1 MVSSSSPVV
10 NVYPLANYTFGTKE
24 PKMEKDTSVAD
35 RLARMKVN
43 YMKEGMRTSVEA
55 ILLVQEHN
63 HPHILLLQIGNT
75 FCKLPGGRLKPGE
88 NEIEGLKRKLCSK
101 LAVNSPSF
109 PPNWQRYGP
118 VISTIPQ
125 QLSRFQFNMWA
136 SGSPPT
142 SPVSGVRRGAC
153 RRAPRKPLPPIAAH
167 VPPFPAPTSTA
178 IAMGKPKQQVL
189 SRFFSPKPRPSA
201 PATADDPPPPPRPPA
216 EPPVAAVVSFSPA
229 KRARA
234 LSASPKTTAK
244 RAKPSPP
251 PSDYVRRRLLEPP
264 RPPPPAALNPSG
276 KGYTPLEQQVVDLKA
291 RHPDVLLMVEVGY
304 RFRFFGEDAAVAASV
319 LGIIAHP
326 DHSFLTASIPTF
338 RLGFHVR
345 RLVAAGHKVGVVR
358 QTETAAIKAA
368 HGGGAAGTPFA
379 RGLSAV
385 YTRATIEAA
394 AGELEGGG
402 APDEG
407 SRYLVCVVDKEVD
420 AMGTEGFEVKIGVVA
435 IEVSTGEVVHGEF
448 MDGVSRN
455 GLEAVLL
462 GLAPV
467 EVILGTPI
475 SSATEKLMVAYAGP
489 TSNVRVERTSRLC
502 FSEGGALA
510 ELLSLFEKSGVD
522 APTVENGRHL
532 MEMNEENNNPRGIE
546 VPLSSSE
553 LTVIA
558 PYDWVSIC
566 SLGIMAMPELVIHA
580 LALSVR
586 YLKGFGMDRIICFG
600 SSFQPFTAN
609 TEMSLS
615 ANTLQQL
622 ELTHPLCDRNQ
633 ICTRHDAVSEISE
646 SIGSQQ
652 YSTNNLQDEVDMS
665 CSSSVR
671 SDLSTI
677 LSSVLRMLAGTLDI
691 QRGITRIFHCKATA
705 KEFVG
710 VVQAILT
717 AGKQL
722 QKLVLEDTDTMS
734 SQHRTVH
741 SPLLRR
747 LINTASSCTVL
758 ANAATLVSC
767 LNKDAADQGD
777 MLNLFI
783 ASVDQFPEVAEGH
796 ATVEMA
802 KQKLELL
809 ITEYRK
815 QLGLPVDRKV
825 PSSWMKVNSTKK
837 TIRYHTPEVSK
848 NLENLLL
855 AKEKLAVIC
864 RTTWNNFL
872 MDFGRYYAQFQATVK
887 SLATLDCLYSLA
899 TLAKQNKYVRPNFVR
914 ENEASQIHI
923 KDGRHP
929 VLESLLG
936 VNFVPNDT
944 ELHANSEYC
953 QIVTGPN
960 MGGKSC
966 YIRQVALITLMA
978 QVGSFVP
985 ASSATLHAVDGIYTR
1000 MGASDSIQHGTSTFY
1015 EELSEASNILHN
1027 CSSRSLVIIDELGRG
1042 TSTHDGVAIAY
1053 ATLHYLLKEKKCM
1066 VIFVT
1071 HYPKILNILREFEG
1085 SVGAYHVSYLAT
1097 RKLLEVAD
1105 RQMVINNTETKD
1117 LGEITFLYKLVAGAS
1132 DRSFGL
1138 NVALLA
1144 QLPSS
1149 CIERASVMAAKLQQ
1163 ELSEREKN
1171 KFCRLMDV
1179 PRESS
1184 PKELCAQPYQ
1194 GLAEACHRILFN
1206 VTSAQSNDELTD
1218 TLSSLREAR
1227 EIALKAI
1234 KGWGRVGMDLSR
1246 FTAPRPGLQIGAAGN
1261 GFRACS
1267 LRRLRHR
1274 VCGGNPMGASALG
1287 GCGSRSLFYLAP
1299 NHGSPLALRTRGR
1312 ALRCQGNDSLAYVDG
1327 PLEGTNGSV
1336 VDNTE
1341 DEANSS
1347 GLDEE
1352 KGDDD
1357 AENLRDL
1364 LQKARKELEVARLN
1378 STMFE
1383 EKAQR
1388 ISESAIALKDR
1399 ADKAQSDVS
1408 SAVTTIQ
1415 EIISK
1420 EADAKEAVRTAT
1432 MALSMAEARL
1442 QLASEALDAKRGS
1455 VGPME
1460 VSIDDV
1466 EEEALASAQEEIK
1479 ECQESLS
1486 KCEEELRR
1494 IQEKKMELQKEV
1506 DRLTELAERALLDAS
1521 KAEEDVAN
1529 IMVLAEQAV
1538 ALEMEAAQRANDAEL
1553 ALQKAEKAISSVDAV
1568 VELPAP
1574 AEEQVSD
1581 EEDNVSEVYDY
1592 SSDAIDDIPER
1603 DEVSNVERLT
1613 VGDLAVEGIEQL
1625 ESSREMSDDESTDK
1639 LLVEP
1644 QKEAEPDIDKSKQGK
1659 KQEIER
1665 KESQPSNA
1673 PKASLKRSSRFFPA
1687 SFFSSKADGEFTPT
1701 SVFKGLMK
1709 STRKHAPKLVVGIVL
1724 LGAGAF
1730 FLNRA
1735 EKSSQLFQQQEI
1747 TTSIEEVTSTAKPIV
1762 REMRKIPQRVKKL
1775 IELLP
1780 HQEVNE
1786 EEASLFDILYLLLAS
1801 VVFVPLFQ
1809 KIPGGSPVLGY
1820 LAAGVLIGPYGLSI
1834 IRHVHGTKAIA
1845 EFGVVFLLFNIGLED
1860 ISAYHFLPAAFC
1872 GKAKLN
1878 EEVLATTAAVGMIA
1892 HRFAVLPG
1900 PAAIVIGSGLAL
1912 SSTAVVLQVLQERG
1926 ESTSRHG
1933 RATFSVLLFQ
1943 DLAVVVLLILIPLI
1957 SPNSSKGGVGFQA
1970 IAEAMGMAAVK
1981 AIAAIT
1987 AIIAG
1992 GRLLLRPIYKQIA
2005 ENRNAEI
2012 FSANTLLVIFGTSLL
2027 TARAGLS
2034 MALGAF
2040 LAGLLLA
2047 ETEFSLQVESDIAP
2061 YRGLL
2066 LGLFFMTI
2074 FFLVQHRGFYYL
2086 LWNDDKSLILPVGMS
2101 IDPKLLLSNFPA
2113 ISVILGLLIIG
2124 KTMLVTFIG
2133 RVFGIST
2140 IAAVRV
2146 GLLLAPGGEFAFVAF
2161 GEAVNQGLLSPQL
2174 SSLLFLVVGISMAL
2188 TPWLAAGGQ
2197 FLASKFEQHDVRSL
2211 LPVESETD
2219 DLQDHIIILGFGR
2232 VGQIIAQLLSERLI
2246 PFVALDVRSDRVAVG
2261 RALDLP
2267 VYFGDAGSREV
2278 LHKVGAER
2286 ACAAAI
2292 TLDTPGANYRAV
2304 WALSKYFPNV
2314 KTFVRAHDVDHGVN
2328 LEKAGAT
2335 AVVPETLE
2343 PSLQLAAAV
2352 LAQAKLPMSE
2362 IAATVNEF
2370 RNRHLS
2376 ELTELCATSGSSLGY
2391 GYSRVMS
2398 ISKSKTVTSDDE
2410 SETVDGALAI

>member
-1 MVSSSSPVV
+1 
-10 NVYPLANYTFGTKE
+10 
-24 PKMEKDTSVAD
+24 
-35 RLARMKVN
+35 
-43 YMKEGMRTSVEA
+43 
-55 ILLVQEHN
+55 
-63 HPHILLLQIGNT
+63 
-75 FCKLPGGRLKPGE
+75 
-88 NEIEGLKRKLCSK
+88 
-101 LAVNSPSF
+101 
-109 PPNWQRYGP
+109 
-118 VISTIPQ
+118 
-125 QLSRFQFNMWA
+125 
-136 SGSPPT
+136 
-142 SPVSGVRRGAC
+142 
-153 RRAPRKPLPPIAAH
+153 
-167 VPPFPAPTSTA
+167 
-178 IAMGKPKQQVL
+178 MGKPKQQTL
-189 SRFFSPKPRPSA
+189 SRFFSRKPPPS
-201 PATADDPPPPPRPPA
+201 TADDPPPPPKPPA
-216 EPPVAAVVSFSPA
+216 DPPVAAVVSFSPA

-234 LSASPKTTAK
+234 LSLSLSPKTPTK
-244 RAKPSPP
+244 KSKPSPP
-251 PSDYVRRRLLEPP
+251 PASDSIRRKLLEPLH
-264 RPPPPAALNPSG
+264 PPPPPLAASNPSG

-291 RHPDVLLMVEVGY
+291 RHPGVLLMVEVGY

-326 DHSFLTASIPTF
+326 DHSFLTASVPAF

-345 RLVAAGHKVGVVR
+345 RLVAAGHRVGVVR

-368 HGGGAAGTPFA
+368 AAAGHGGGAPFA

-394 AGELEGGG
+394 AGELEGSGG
-402 APDEG
+402 ASDEG
-407 SRYLVCVVDKEVD
+407 SRYLVCVVDKEVE
-420 AMGTEGFEVKIGVVA
+420 AKGKEGFEVKIGVVA

-475 SSATEKLMVAYAGP
+475 SFATEKLMMAYAGP
-489 TSNVRVERTSRLC
+489 ASNVRVERTSRVC

-522 APTVENGRHL
+522 APSTENDRHL
-532 MEMNEENNNPRGIE
+532 VEMNNNPRGIE
-546 VPLSSSE
+546 
-553 LTVIA
+553 
-558 PYDWVSIC
+558 
-566 SLGIMAMPELVIHA
+566 GIMAMPELVVQA

-586 YLKGFGMDRIICFG
+586 YLNSFGMDRIICFG
-600 SSFQPFTAN
+600 SSFRPFTAN

-615 ANTLQQL
+615 ANALQQL

-633 ICTRHDAVSEISE
+633 ICARHDAVSEISE

-652 YSTNNLQDEVDMS
+652 RSINNLQDEEDRS
-665 CSSSVR
+665 CPSSVR

-691 QRGITRIFHCKATA
+691 QRGITRIFHCKATP

-710 VVQAILT
+710 VIQAILA

-722 QKLVLEDTDTMS
+722 QKLALEDSDTVS
-734 SQHRTVH
+734 SQHKTVH
-741 SPLLRR
+741 STLLRR

-758 ANAATLVSC
+758 SNAVTLVSS
-767 LNKDAADQGD
+767 LNKDAAYEGD

-783 ASVDQFPEVAEGH
+783 ASVDQFPE
-796 ATVEMA
+796 
-802 KQKLELL
+802 
-809 ITEYRK
+809 
-815 QLGLPVDRKV
+815 LPVDRKV

-837 TIRYHTPEVSK
+837 TIRYHTPEILK
-848 NLENLLL
+848 NLDNLLL

-864 RTTWNNFL
+864 KTTWHNFL
-872 MDFGRYYAQFQATVK
+872 MDFGKYYAQFQATVE

-899 TLAKQNKYVRPNFVR
+899 TLAKQNNYVRPNFVH

-944 ELHANSEYC
+944 ELHANGEYC

-985 ASSATLHAVDGIYTR
+985 ASSARLHVVDGIYTR

-1015 EELSEASNILHN
+1015 EELNEASNILHN

-1105 RQMVINNTETKD
+1105 RQVVLNNTETKD

-1144 QLPSS
+1144 QLPSR
-1149 CIERASVMAAKLQQ
+1149 CIERASVMAAKLQE

-1171 KFCRLMDV
+1171 KIARLMDI
-1179 PRESS
+1179 PRTSS
-1184 PKELCAQPYQ
+1184 PKDDLLSGAQPYQ
-1194 GLAEACHRILFN
+1194 GLAEACHR
-1206 VTSAQSNDELTD
+1206 V
-1218 TLSSLREAR
+1218 LS
-1227 EIALKAI
+1227 
-1234 KGWGRVGMDLSR
+1234 KGGGMDLSR
-1246 FTAPRPGLQIGAAGN
+1246 FASGVGSSRTAPRAGLQIGGVAGN
-1261 GFRACS
+1261 GFRTCS
-1267 LRRLRHR
+1267 LRRPRHR
-1274 VCGGNPMGASALG
+1274 GGGNPMGASALRGCSSSG
-1287 GCGSRSLFYLAP
+1287 GLFYLAP
-1299 NHGSPLALRTRGR
+1299 KHGGPLVLRTRGK

-1336 VDNTE
+1336 VDTNE
-1341 DEANSS
+1341 DEANSA

-1352 KGDDD
+1352 KKGDNDD
-1357 AENLRDL
+1357 TENLSEL

-1408 SAVTTIQ
+1408 SAVATVQ

-1420 EADAKEAVRTAT
+1420 EDDAKEAVRKAT

-1466 EEEALASAQEEIK
+1466 EEEALASAQTEIK

-1494 IQEKKMELQKEV
+1494 IQDKKMELQKEV

-1553 ALQKAEKAISSVDAV
+1553 ALQKAEKAISTVDAV
-1568 VELPAP
+1568 VDLPAT
-1574 AEEQVSD
+1574 AEEQVSG
-1581 EEDNVSEVYDY
+1581 EEDTVSEVYDY
-1592 SSDAIDDIPER
+1592 SSDGIDGISER
-1603 DEVSNVERLT
+1603 DEVSNVERLI
-1613 VGDLAVEGIEQL
+1613 VGDLAAEGIEQL
-1625 ESSREMSDDESTDK
+1625 ESSREMSDEESTDK
-1639 LLVEP
+1639 LLVES

-1665 KESQPSNA
+1665 KESPPSNA
-1673 PKASLKRSSRFFPA
+1673 SKASLKRSSRFFPA

-1709 STRKHAPKLVVGIVL
+1709 SARKHAPKLVVGIVL
-1724 LGAGAF
+1724 LGAGVF

-1735 EKSSQLFQQQEI
+1735 EKNSQLFQQQGI

-1762 REMRKIPQRVKKL
+1762 REMRKIPKRVKKL

-1780 HQEVNE
+1780 HQELNE

-1845 EFGVVFLLFNIGLED
+1845 EFGVVFLLFNIGLELSVERLSSMKKYVFGLG
-1860 ISAYHFLPAAFC
+1860 SAQ
-1872 GKAKLN
+1872 
-1878 EEVLATTAAVGMIA
+1878 VLATTAAVGMIA
-1892 HRFAVLPG
+1892 HRFAALPG

-2066 LGLFFMTI
+2066 LGLFFMT
-2074 FFLVQHRGFYYL
+2074 
-2086 LWNDDKSLILPVGMS
+2086 VGMS

-2146 GLLLAPGGEFAFVAF
+2146 GLMLAPGGEFAFVAF

-2188 TPWLAAGGQ
+2188 TPWLAAFGQ

-2398 ISKSKTVTSDDE
+2398 ISKSKPITSDDE